1 MDEADRVATRIAVID
16 HGKIVAIGS
25 SQALKAQTQT
35 ETLEAAFLKLTGTAI
50 RDETVGAADRMRQ
63 AAAMWRRR

>member
-1 MDEADRVATRIAVID
+1 
-16 HGKIVAIGS
+16 
-25 SQALKAQTQT
+25 LKAQTQT

-50 RDETVGAADRMRQ
+50 RDESVGAADRMRQ